1 MTDHHDFGGHED
13 DFGVFDDHQ
22 LPEHPEPPP
31 FDDHLFGYE
40 EQHDP
45 YETPV
50 FDEHAGHADT
60 ADEPVHE
67 ELPLPADDPVDVF
80 PPQVDVGE
88 LPEPVDGFPWIDTGS
103 LGVVPADALVT
114 PVDPVQ
120 PQELA
125 DYAGEELPPGVD
137 PWAALSESED
147 PATSTLA
154 RWWREN

>member
-1 MTDHHDFGGHED
+1 MTDHHDFGDHED

-22 LPEHPEPPP
+22 LPEHAEPLP
-31 FDDHLFGYE
+31 FEDHFEYEVDDHHTY
-40 EQHDP
+40 
-45 YETPV
+45 
-50 FDEHAGHADT
+50 
-60 ADEPVHE
+60 DEPVHE
-67 ELPLPADDPVDVF
+67 PAEHVFDEPEHEVAELPADDPVDVF
-80 PPQVDVGE
+80 PPPVHVGE

-125 DYAGEELPPGVD
+125 DYAGEQLPPGVD
-137 PWAALSESED
+137 PWAALADSED

-154 RWWREN
+154 RWWQEN